1 MAIDT
6 VLDPPAATIAAA
18 DKNADRAP
26 EIAYP
31 ESDGKP
37 MADNTRQFRYIVT
50 IQGGLDALFQD
61 DPNVFVAGDLLWYP
75 VEGNNQIRV
84 APDVLVAFGRPK
96 GDRGSYLQWREDNIA
111 PQVVFEVLSP
121 GNTPLEMTRK
131 LHFYE
136 RYGVEEYYAYDPDRG
151 ELAGWRRVGDHFEEI
166 TPMEGWVSPRLGV
179 RFNLE
184 GADLVLTRPDG
195 RRFETFVELTAR
207 AEAERQRAEAE
218 RQRAEAERLRAER
231 LAERLRALGVDP
243 AEL

>member
-6 VLDPPAATIAAA
+6 VLDPPVVLTAA
-18 DKNADRAP
+18 NADVNPQPENAQP
-26 EIAYP
+26 EIIYP

-50 IQGGLDALFQD
+50 IQGGLDALFKD

-75 VEGNNQIRV
+75 VEGNNQLRV
-84 APDVLVAFGRPK
+84 APDVLVVFGRPK
-96 GDRGSYLQWREDNIA
+96 GDRSSYLQWREENIA

-121 GNTPLEMTRK
+121 GNTPMEMARK
-131 LHFYE
+131 LNFYDL
-136 RYGVEEYYAYDPDRG
+136 YGVEEYYVYDPDRG
-151 ELAGWRRVGDHFEEI
+151 ELGGWQRVGDNFEEI

-179 RFNLE
+179 RLNLE

-195 RRFETFVELTAR
+195 RRFETFVELNQR
-207 AEAERQRAEAE
+207 AETERQRAEAE
-218 RQRAEAERLRAER
+218 HQRAER